1 MLGPQTLIAS
11 SCIHTGLTRP
21 FSIFLSFPLP
31 LTWQAVAPVAGLR
44 GWATRAPVEAG
55 RGGAGDVGG
64 LTVAA
69 GEPGGAVTSVGAGGV
84 DTRPLVLTH
93 RGGGSTLVSVIEA
106 AGTQVACRTGT
117 AELALGQRAAGASV
131 STGSW

>member
-64 LTVAA
+64 LTLAA
-69 GEPGGAVTSVGAGGV
+69 SESGGAVTPVGAGGV
-84 DTRPLVLTH
+84 DTPPLVLTH
-93 RGGGSTLVSVIEA
+93 RGRGSTLVSVVEA
-106 AGTQVACRTGT
+106 ARTQVTWRTGT
-117 AELALGQRAAGASV
+117 AELAPRRRAAGASI
-131 STGSW
+131 STGS